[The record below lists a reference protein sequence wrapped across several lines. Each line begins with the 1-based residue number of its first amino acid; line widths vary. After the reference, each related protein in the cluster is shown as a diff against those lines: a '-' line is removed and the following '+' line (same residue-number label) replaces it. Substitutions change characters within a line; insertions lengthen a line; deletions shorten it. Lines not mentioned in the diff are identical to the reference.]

1 MISIENNILL
11 AKNSIFESVNRT
23 IFTVAGA
30 TMGLLASTQTSL
42 YNDENIKN
50 IVRITAMTLLL
61 LIIIYGYYNIE
72 DYKHF
77 LDNYKTKDNNGAISI
92 YTDIN
97 MNILYVFLILLFVV
111 FICNIVVMM

>member
-1 MISIENNILL
+1 MTIIENNILL
-11 AKNSIFESVNRT
+11 SKNSIFESVNRT

-30 TMGLLASTQTSL
+30 AIGLLASTQTSL

-50 IVRITAMTLLL
+50 IIRITAMALLL
-61 LIIIYGYYNIE
+61 LIIIYGYYNVE

-77 LDNYKTKDNNGAISI
+77 LENYKTKDNNAVIDI

-97 MNILYVFLILLFVV
+97 INILYIFLILLFIV
-111 FICNIVVMM
+111 FVCNIVIMM